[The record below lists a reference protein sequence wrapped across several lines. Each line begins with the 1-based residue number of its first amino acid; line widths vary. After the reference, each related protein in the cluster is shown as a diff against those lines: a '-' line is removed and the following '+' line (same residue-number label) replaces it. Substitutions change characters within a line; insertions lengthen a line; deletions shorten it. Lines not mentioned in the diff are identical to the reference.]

1 MLPLIP
7 LITAALAVFAITE
20 IVRFVLLHWQEIVNW
35 FQNWLNS
42 HQSVDK
48 DAVGFTMRE
57 AIKKGDFKVIQGVFN
72 RSTGEVVDARRIE
85 AENLDSETRQNCFT
99 KKVTLFTQN

>member
-20 IVRFVLLHWQEIVNW
+20 IIRFVMLHWQEIVNW
-35 FQNWLNS
+35 FQNWING

-48 DAVGFTMRE
+48 DAVGFTVAT
-57 AIKKGDFKVIQGVFN
+57 AIEKNDFKLVQGVFN
-72 RSTGEVVDARRIE
+72 KSTGKVEDAREIQ
-85 AENLDSETRQNCFT
+85 AENLDAETRRQCLE
-99 KKVTLFTQN
+99 KKVTIFS